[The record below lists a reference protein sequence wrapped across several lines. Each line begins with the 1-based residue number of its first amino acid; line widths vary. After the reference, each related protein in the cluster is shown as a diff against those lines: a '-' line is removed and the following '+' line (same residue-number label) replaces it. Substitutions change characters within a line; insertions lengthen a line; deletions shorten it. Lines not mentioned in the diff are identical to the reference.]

1 LITRLKKA
9 AVIGAVATLSA
20 AGLTACMSDG
30 NDGDSDTIRI
40 GSTEADKSQWQVF
53 QEKAEE
59 EGLDVDV
66 VSFTDYSMPNKA
78 LAEGELDVN
87 QFQHIQFL
95 AEENVK
101 ADYGLVPFGASQTFP
116 MGVYAKDYSSVEEIA
131 EAGDVVIPNDTTNQG
146 RAIKVLAA
154 AGLVTLRDDDLLT
167 PTPADIVAEES
178 DVTVTPVDASQTAV
192 AYNDGQASV
201 INNNFLAAAGVDAND
216 AVFKD
221 NPDDPSSQP
230 YINVWVTTEEN
241 KDDENYRKLVE
252 IWHSDEVQEAVANDT
267 AGTAVKAENS
277 PEELR
282 EILADTEQKIREQ
295 GGADE

>member
-1 LITRLKKA
+1 MITRLKKA

-30 NDGDSDTIRI
+30 GDGDSDTIRI

-116 MGVYAKDYSSVEEIA
+116 MGVYAKNYSSVEEIA

-201 INNNFLAAAGVDAND
+201 INNNFLAAADVDAND

-241 KDDENYRKLVE
+241 KDDEDYRKLVE

-267 AGTAVKAENS
+267 AGTAVSAENS

-282 EILADTEQKIREQ
+282 DILADTEQKIREQ

>member
-1 LITRLKKA
+1 MITRLKKA

>member
-241 KDDENYRKLVE
+241 KDDEDYRKLVE

>member
-1 LITRLKKA
+1 MITRLKKA

-167 PTPADIVAEES
+167 PTPADIVAGES

-241 KDDENYRKLVE
+241 KDDEDYRKLVE

-267 AGTAVKAENS
+267 AGTAVRAENS

-282 EILADTEQKIREQ
+282 DILADTEQKIREQ